1 MNFFFLTRCYQ
12 PGNIQRIKDNLAE
25 VFAGS
30 GHGYR
35 QCIVADLTHGA
46 TGADFC
52 PFIDD
57 NTEAS
62 FTFKKPEK
70 DTQNTYGMNY
80 AILHIAR
87 EDEYIYVLDD
97 DNLLHPR
104 FPEVAEKAENSDFFD
119 AVVFKIE
126 GRPELGNL
134 IMQVE
139 NAVGRID
146 WANFITKGETMKRV
160 GLKDCLY
167 PPRCEDGIFFSKLLA
182 CGHYH
187 IKWVDEVLAYYNKL
201 PRGR

>member
-25 VFAGS
+25 VFAGT

-35 QCIVADLTHGA
+35 QCLVVDLSHG
-46 TGADFC
+46 GNMDDFAG
-52 PFIDD
+52 FGDSR
-57 NTEAS
+57 TEIL
-62 FTFKKPEK
+62 FTRKKPEK
-70 DTQNTYGMNY
+70 DTQNTNGMNA
-80 AILHIAR
+80 AINLSNPG
-87 EDEYIYVLDD
+87 DYIYVLDD

-104 FPEVAEKAENSDFFD
+104 FPSVADHAENSDFFD

-134 IMQVE
+134 IMQGE
-139 NAVGRID
+139 NPVGRID

-160 GLKDCLY
+160 GLKDCLN

-201 PRGR
+201 PRLG

>member
-25 VFAGS
+25 VFAGT
-30 GHGYR
+30 GHNYYHYLV
-35 QCIVADLTHGA
+35 IDLTHGA
-46 TGADFC
+46 TSADFA
-52 PFIDD
+52 PFIDARTD
-57 NTEAS
+57 A
-62 FTFKKPEK
+62 TFIHEKPEK
-70 DTQNTYGMNY
+70 DTQNTFGMNY
-80 AILHIAR
+80 ALR
-87 EDEYIYVLDD
+87 FVKPDEYVYVLDD

-134 IMQVE
+134 IMQGE
-139 NAVGRID
+139 NPVGRID

-160 GLKDCLY
+160 GLNDCLN

-201 PRGR
+201 PRLG

>member
-25 VFAGS
+25 VFAGT
-30 GHGYR
+30 GHNYR
-35 QCIVADLTHGA
+35 QCLVIDLTRGGY
-46 TGADFC
+46 TKNFDMFGDER
-52 PFIDD
+52 
-57 NTEAS
+57 TEILFS
-62 FTFKKPEK
+62 CTKPER
-70 DTQNTYGMNY
+70 DTQNTNGMND
-80 AILHIAR
+80 AIQHIATP
-87 EDEYIYVLDD
+87 DEYVYVLDD

-134 IMQVE
+134 IMQGE
-139 NAVGRID
+139 NPVGRID

-160 GLKDCLY
+160 GLKDCLN

-201 PRGR
+201 PRLG